1 MFNVNSTPTTETT
14 VSSATLVSE
23 ARQAQPVKEGNK
35 TEDRTASSKGNKED
49 VKSAVSDLNNALDS
63 MNVRRE
69 FKIEDSTNDVVV
81 KIIDKDEQKVIR
93 QIPSEEAL
101 KLSKNI
107 KEMVG
112 LLYDS
117 TS

>member
-1 MFNVNSTPTTETT
+1 
-14 VSSATLVSE
+14 
-23 ARQAQPVKEGNK
+23 
-35 TEDRTASSKGNKED
+35 
-49 VKSAVSDLNNALDS
+49 
-63 MNVRRE
+63 MNVSRE
-69 FKIEDSTNDVVV
+69 FKIEDDTKDLVV

-112 LLYDS
+112 LMYDS